1 MDFLGIGWGEILVI
15 LLVVLLIWGP
25 GRLIEISRTL
35 GKTMNALKKMAG
47 DLNAQV
53 VRELDNQQKSQI
65 DHENAKGDP
74 AQQLIPQNRHCEDRE
89 I

>member
-35 GKTMNALKKMAG
+35 GKTVNTLKKAAG

-53 VRELDNQQKSQI
+53 EKELDDQKKAQI
-65 DHENAKGDP
+65 DHEKAKGGP
-74 AQQLIPQNRHCEDRE
+74 AQIINSSKSAL
-89 I
+89 